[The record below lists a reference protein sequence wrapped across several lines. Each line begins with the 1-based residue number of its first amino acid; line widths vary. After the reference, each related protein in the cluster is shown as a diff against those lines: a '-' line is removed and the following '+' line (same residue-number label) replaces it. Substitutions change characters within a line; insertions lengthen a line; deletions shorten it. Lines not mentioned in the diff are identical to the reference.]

1 MSDLTI
7 RRLESKLT
15 VLNNIL
21 EDSIQSKVADLTTQI
36 TELETKLNEVKA
48 NSHHKYC
55 ITGECDG
62 AFDDTAGHLLNLSYG
77 SCSYNKD
84 KFALYIS
91 HVCRIHHMTFMS
103 VF

>member
-36 TELETKLNEVKA
+36 TDLETKLN
-48 NSHHKYC
+48 
-55 ITGECDG
+55 
-62 AFDDTAGHLLNLSYG
+62 
-77 SCSYNKD
+77 
-84 KFALYIS
+84 
-91 HVCRIHHMTFMS
+91 
-103 VF
+103 